1 MSKNKKALEHG
12 IGEDVQIA
20 IGKAEA
26 FIEKYQKQLIYAV
39 LLIVLVVC
47 GILLFNKF
55 YLAPKEIEAQDQ
67 MSKGQQYFEVDSF
80 KVALNGD
87 GANYIGFNKIIKEYG
102 ITKSSNAA
110 HLYAGICEYELGEY
124 QKAIDHLTKFNANGS
139 INFEVVA
146 TGKIGDAYAELGNLD
161 KALDYFKKAYKN
173 DNKVFSPVYLKKAGA
188 ICETKGDFAQA
199 IELYTKIKNNYPQ
212 SSEARDIEKYI
223 EHANLKK

>member
-1 MSKNKKALEHG
+1 MSKNKKAPEHG
-12 IGEDVQIA
+12 LGEDVQVA
-20 IGKAEA
+20 IGRAEA
-26 FIEKYQKQLIYAV
+26 FIEKYQKQLIYGV

-55 YLAPKEIEAQDQ
+55 YLAPRESEAQDQ

-87 GANYIGFNKIIKEYG
+87 GATYIGFNKIIDEYG

-110 HLYAGICEYELGEY
+110 QLYAGICEYELGEY
-124 QKAIDHLTKFNANGS
+124 QKAIDHLTKFNAKGS
-139 INFEVVA
+139 INFDVVA

-173 DNKVFSPVYLKKAGA
+173 DNKVFSPVYMKKAGA

-199 IELYTKIKNNYPQ
+199 VELYTKIKDNYPQ

-223 EHANLKK
+223 ERASLKK